1 MNVAL
6 SRRSVGC
13 VSDLTIDRWLLGE
26 TPGSDEARRLEQH
39 MQGCAVCAARLGSL
53 RSLYSNQ
60 PEQSATTSP
69 TAHVLDAAPRQS
81 PNESGVLQVIVMRDG
96 LLVGPEYFTPGKW
109 NIGSAVGSDL
119 SLLDGPSLKHATLV
133 FHAGTVGIESREG
146 AVFVNGVRLARAE
159 VRPIDEVW
167 VGPYVLRVRV
177 ITERWSW
184 PAMMSTEPAPER
196 ATELTTIIEP
206 PVVQDTQL
214 HVSLWWSDT
223 RLATVAAK
231 DVLTTNEVR
240 ALGFERAV
248 SASRDPRGRW
258 VVQTPNGPLTLS
270 SSEATSIEAGALRLV
285 LSVVATPSRLERA
298 RFTERLFPAVLL
310 GTLVAA
316 AAVLV
321 TMPEPAEE
329 DFVPRPLPTV
339 KIHVTPPP
347 PKAPPTPVAPA
358 AAPTVAPVAVAQ
370 APSRKNQ
377 RASPP
382 PPRNRFEALDRIM
395 HSATSVSAALAARG
409 SPSKTKRPQGPLV
422 AMAGVGKPMFAF
434 GVPTEATGI
443 GRSGVRRGGEMR
455 GGGYGKEGKIGGS
468 VVGAVRPSGI
478 GVPAKKDG
486 GTIDRDAVAK
496 VIGEHLHEVQRCY
509 EASLLMEGSSG
520 GRLAVEWTISTS
532 GAVTQ
537 AKVQST
543 TLRQGSVPQCVL
555 AALRRWTFPKA
566 KGGNVVVTYP
576 FVFQSSSYRD

>member
-13 VSDLTIDRWLLGE
+13 VSDLTIDRWLMGE
-26 TPGSDEARRLEQH
+26 TPGSDEARTLEQH
-39 MQGCAVCAARLGSL
+39 MQSCAVCAARLGSL

-60 PEQSATTSP
+60 PEQSLTVAS

-81 PNESGVLQVIVMRDG
+81 PRESGVLQVIVMRDG
-96 LLVGPEYFTPGKW
+96 LLVGTEYFTPGKW
-109 NIGSAVGSDL
+109 NVGSAPGSDL
-119 SLLDGPSLKHATLV
+119 SLLDGPSTKHATLV
-133 FHAGTVGIESREG
+133 FHAGTVAIESREG
-146 AVFVNGVRLARAE
+146 PVFVNGVRLSRAE

-196 ATELTTIIEP
+196 ATEFTTIIEA
-206 PVVQDTQL
+206 PVVKNTQL
-214 HVSLWWSDT
+214 HASLWWSDT

-231 DVLTTNEVR
+231 DVLTTSEVR

-248 SASRDPRGRW
+248 STSRDPRGRW
-258 VVQTPNGPLTLS
+258 LVNTPNGPVTLS

-285 LSVVATPSRLERA
+285 LSVVATPGRLERA

-321 TMPEPAEE
+321 TMPEPSEE
-329 DFVPRPLPTV
+329 DFVPRPAPVV
-339 KIHVTPPP
+339 KVHLAPPP
-347 PKAPPTPVAPA
+347 PKAPTTPVAPA
-358 AAPTVAPVAVAQ
+358 AAPTVAPVATAQ
-370 APSRKNQ
+370 APSRKSQ

-395 HSATSVSAALAARG
+395 NSATSVSAALASRG
-409 SPSKTKRPQGPLV
+409 SPSKTKRPQGPML
-422 AMAGVGKPMFAF
+422 AMPGAGKSIFQLGI
-434 GVPTEATGI
+434 PTEATGI
-443 GRSGVRRGGEMR
+443 GRHGAQRGGQMT
-455 GGGYGKEGKIGGS
+455 GGGYGKEGKIGGV
-468 VVGAVRPSGI
+468 VVGTVRPSGI
-478 GVPAKKDG
+478 GVPPKRDG

-496 VIGEHLHEVQRCY
+496 VIGEHLQEVQRCY
-509 EASLLMEGSSG
+509 EASMLLEGSSG
-520 GRLAVEWTISTS
+520 GRLAVEWTISTA
-532 GAVTQ
+532 GVVTQ

-555 AALRRWTFPKA
+555 SALRKWTFPKA